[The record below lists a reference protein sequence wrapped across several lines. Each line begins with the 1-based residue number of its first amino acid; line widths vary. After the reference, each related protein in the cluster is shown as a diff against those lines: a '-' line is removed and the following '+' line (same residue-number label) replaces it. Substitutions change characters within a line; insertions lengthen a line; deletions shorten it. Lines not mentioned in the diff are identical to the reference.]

1 MCVAVVVVWLFRLPF
16 AVAVSVAVSSFRSF
30 VRSVVRS
37 FALSFVCW
45 FVRSLVRGYFCLGAV
60 VIVII
65 IPITSLRDCGRCGR
79 CVVVSLRGCVFGRC
93 RVVTSALVLTSCI
106 ECCGMSA
113 CLLCVCCVV
122 KSMVCRVFEIACC
135 VGGDAVC
142 GVPRVVCC
150 SVCHYGPSCVVSL
163 SLLQASSFACSY
175 SVAVVHVVVNKF
187 VVSVS
192 AIRGFCH
199 TITKRCGFC
208 DKIHED
214 VFALWL
220 NLPALSSSWT

>member
-1 MCVAVVVVWLFRLPF
+1 VSPLLLSGCFGCRLPLLF
-16 AVAVSVAVSSFRSF
+16 LSLFQVSGRSFGRSF
-30 VRSVVRS
+30 VRSLFRSSVGSFARS
-37 FALSFVCW
+37 FVVTFVWARWLS
-45 FVRSLVRGYFCLGAV
+45 SL
-60 VIVII
+60 
-65 IPITSLRDCGRCGR
+65 PITSLRDCGRCGR

-220 NLPALSSSWT
+220 NQPALSSSWT